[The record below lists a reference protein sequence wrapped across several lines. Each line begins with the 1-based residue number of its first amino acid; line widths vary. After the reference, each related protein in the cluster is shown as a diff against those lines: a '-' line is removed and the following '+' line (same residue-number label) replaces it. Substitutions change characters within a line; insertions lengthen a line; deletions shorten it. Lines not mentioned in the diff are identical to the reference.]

1 MAALCCLTGVSMETV
16 RNNFFR
22 LTVINDKN
30 EMDLEQKKSYVL
42 SNLIQASCISA
53 QVFLIKW
60 LLG

>member
-30 EMDLEQKKSYVL
+30 EMDLE
-42 SNLIQASCISA
+42 
-53 QVFLIKW
+53 
-60 LLG
+60 